1 LEVNLVV
8 KINVSISKEV
18 LEQVDRAARESKT
31 SRSSFLT
38 LAVMHFLEERREAK
52 QRDRGRKAAD
62 KIVQIADKI
71 GPWNAAEELLSWR
84 SRH

>member
-18 LEQVDRAARESKT
+18 LEEVDQAARESKT

-38 LAVMHFLEERREAK
+38 LAVLHFLEERKEARQRE
-52 QRDRGRKAAD
+52 RRRKAAVR
-62 KIVQIADKI
+62 IVQIADKI
-71 GPWNAAEELLSWR
+71 GPWNATEELLGWR
-84 SRH
+84 NKH